1 MIALS
6 RPGREAAPPAG
17 ASGGGGDY
25 NAPETSPER
34 PPDRPMS
41 DAASEPC
48 LALGG
53 FRLSPTALSVEGR
66 GAGSGPPLEDWAGP
80 LRFALWCQQGA
91 PWWIGDLLNAGDARF
106 GEMFS
111 QVCEGAVSADQLQRY
126 ESVARRVPPENRRPG
141 LSWSAHAAVARLPHA
156 VQRKMLDRAE
166 RAGWTSAVLLRKVR
180 EEVERR
186 RRSGAPLEEEDAV
199 DAAADGIEPYDL

>member
-1 MIALS
+1 MS
-6 RPGREAAPPAG
+6 ENSSPAE
-17 ASGGGGDY
+17 
-25 NAPETSPER
+25 PELP
-34 PPDRPMS
+34 
-41 DAASEPC
+41 
-48 LALGG
+48 LGP
-53 FRLSPTALSVEGR
+53 FFLTPTRLSIRG
-66 GAGSGPPLEDWAGP
+66 GAGGGPPLEEWGGP

-156 VQRKMLDRAE
+156 LQRKMLDRAE
-166 RAGWTSAVLLRKVR
+166 QAGWTSTVLNRKVR

-186 RRSGAPLEEEDAV
+186 RRSGRPSSEGEEFADAP
-199 DAAADGIEPYDL
+199 ADVIEPYEL

>member
-1 MIALS
+1 MSENASDEPSLS
-6 RPGREAAPPAG
+6 FGPFRFTPTR
-17 ASGGGGDY
+17 
-25 NAPETSPER
+25 
-34 PPDRPMS
+34 
-41 DAASEPC
+41 
-48 LALGG
+48 LA
-53 FRLSPTALSVEGR
+53 VEGR
-66 GAGSGPPLEDWAGP
+66 ADAPLEAWAAP
-80 LRFALWCQQGA
+80 LRFSLWCQQGA

-156 VQRKMLDRAE
+156 LQRKMLDRAE
-166 RAGWTSAVLLRKVR
+166 QAGWTSTVLQRKVR

-186 RRSGAPLEEEDAV
+186 RRSGKPL
-199 DAAADGIEPYDL
+199 ADDGDDPLLEASPDGVEPYEL

>member
-1 MIALS
+1 MA
-6 RPGREAAPPAG
+6 EK
-17 ASGGGGDY
+17 
-25 NAPETSPER
+25 T
-34 PPDRPMS
+34 
-41 DAASEPC
+41 ASEEPE
-48 LALGG
+48 LPLGP
-53 FRLSPTALSVEGR
+53 FLLTPTRLSVSGR
-66 GAGSGPPLEDWAGP
+66 DGGPPLELWAGP

-156 VQRKMLDRAE
+156 MQRKMLDRAE
-166 RAGWTSAVLLRKVR
+166 QAGWTSTVLSRKVR

-186 RRSGAPLEEEDAV
+186 RRTGRPLSEDGEELADVPADA
-199 DAAADGIEPYDL
+199 IEPYDL

>member
-1 MIALS
+1 MADKTSSEEPELPLGPFFLTPT
-6 RPGREAAPPAG
+6 RLTV
-17 ASGGGGDY
+17 GGGPGH
-25 NAPETSPER
+25 
-34 PPDRPMS
+34 
-41 DAASEPC
+41 
-48 LALGG
+48 
-53 FRLSPTALSVEGR
+53 
-66 GAGSGPPLEDWAGP
+66 GPPLEEWAGP

-156 VQRKMLDRAE
+156 LQRKMLDRAE
-166 RAGWTSAVLLRKVR
+166 EAGWTSAVLGRKVR
-180 EEVERR
+180 DEVERR
-186 RRSGAPLEEEDAV
+186 RRSGKPLAEDDDLAEV
-199 DAAADGIEPYDL
+199 PADVVEPYDL

>member
-1 MIALS
+1 MAQKT
-6 RPGREAAPPAG
+6 ET
-17 ASGGGGDY
+17 DE
-25 NAPETSPER
+25 PELP
-34 PPDRPMS
+34 
-41 DAASEPC
+41 
-48 LALGG
+48 LGP
-53 FRLSPTALSVEGR
+53 FRLTPTCLRAPG
-66 GAGSGPPLEDWAGP
+66 GPPHGPPLEEWAGP

-141 LSWSAHAAVARLPHA
+141 LSWSAHAAVARLPHS

-166 RAGWTSAVLLRKVR
+166 QAGWTSTVLQRKVR

-186 RRSGAPLEEEDAV
+186 RRSGRPLTDEGEDGVLEASADAV
-199 DAAADGIEPYDL
+199 EPYDL

>member
-1 MIALS
+1 MAQKI
-6 RPGREAAPPAG
+6 ET
-17 ASGGGGDY
+17 DE
-25 NAPETSPER
+25 PELP
-34 PPDRPMS
+34 
-41 DAASEPC
+41 
-48 LALGG
+48 LGP
-53 FRLSPTALSVEGR
+53 FLLTPTRLSAPGGPTD
-66 GAGSGPPLEDWAGP
+66 GPPLEEWAGP

-166 RAGWTSAVLLRKVR
+166 ESGWTSTVLLRKVR

-186 RRSGAPLEEEDAV
+186 RRSGRPLSDESEDGVLEASADAV
-199 DAAADGIEPYDL
+199 EPYDL